1 MTKVSSNPKQQSALD
16 AEVNPHFV
24 PARERREQGKALR
37 DASPRKNHATWM
49 PSANRQ
55 DPISVLAQSNQG
67 RIEELIPIRYGRML
81 KSPFTFFR
89 GSAALMAMDL
99 AETPVSGLNVQLC
112 GDCHLLNFVAYATP
126 ERNIIVDINDFDETI
141 PGPWEWDLK
150 RLATSFVLACRGND
164 YESDVCRDAAQ
175 SAARSYRKSMRDFSE
190 MSVLDTWYSKMDLD
204 SFISDMQ
211 DKEFRQDALALV
223 DKVKS
228 KSIKEYYFPK
238 LTIEKDGRRLFKDNP
253 PLVYHTDEQRERSFL
268 DMAAGVFQD
277 YKETVNDAR
286 RTLLDRYTLMDVAM
300 KVVGIG
306 SVGTYCAVL
315 LLMADEDDPLIL
327 QVKEVRRSV
336 LEPYVEKSRHEMHG
350 RRVVEGQRLMQ
361 AHSDIFLGW
370 ARVPRGRDM
379 YFRQLKD
386 MKMSPMPELWTP
398 SRAVELAKSLGW
410 VLARAHAR
418 SGDAAKISGYLGS
431 KDVFDNAVA
440 DFAVAYAD
448 QTERDHRSLVEA
460 VRKGQVE
467 AYIER

>member
-1 MTKVSSNPKQQSALD
+1 
-16 AEVNPHFV
+16 
-24 PARERREQGKALR
+24 
-37 DASPRKNHATWM
+37 
-49 PSANRQ
+49 
-55 DPISVLAQSNQG
+55 
-67 RIEELIPIRYGRML
+67 
-81 KSPFTFFR
+81 
-89 GSAALMAMDL
+89 
-99 AETPVSGLNVQLC
+99 
-112 GDCHLLNFVAYATP
+112 
-126 ERNIIVDINDFDETI
+126 
-141 PGPWEWDLK
+141 
-150 RLATSFVLACRGND
+150 
-164 YESDVCRDAAQ
+164 
-175 SAARSYRKSMRDFSE
+175 MRDFSE